1 MLLHLGILCAGQT
14 KSETIDTDIL
24 TMVKNSSLE
33 FCCNKFKYTPCISDP
48 LYRPRWRPQWVK
60 TTPRPSPL
68 CECCTPLP
76 ADILVTFPLLGT
88 RTGVKPRSRLSF
100 PRHPH
105 SPLIISQKIPAP
117 RRGKM
122 PNPGPRLPKM
132 IPANSR
138 FYPNLF

>member
-1 MLLHLGILCAGQT
+1 MILANDMIT
-14 KSETIDTDIL
+14 SREIITIECL
-24 TMVKNSSLE
+24 K
-33 FCCNKFKYTPCISDP
+33 TPCISDP
-48 LYRPRWRPQWVK
+48 LYRPRWRPRWVK
-60 TTPRPSPL
+60 TAPRPSPL

-76 ADILVTFPLLGT
+76 ADILVISPLLGT
-88 RTGVKPRSRLSF
+88 QTGVKPRSPLSF

-122 PNPGPRLPKM
+122 PIPGPRLPKM

-138 FYPNLF
+138 FYPRSILNQATLLVSS